1 MSLPK
6 RHHFV
11 PQFYLRRFSQ
21 EVGSIICY
29 HKASRKLIPRA
40 SIKGQCAIDNF
51 YSWNERVE
59 TALSTI
65 EGRAAAIFREID
77 QSGFLPIRMSA
88 DYQEL
93 LIFIALQSS
102 RTQLSGRESDDMA
115 DYMYKLMARGHPEL
129 DGVDLDSIRIGSN
142 FPSALPMQNAIL
154 TYPMLNKL
162 GSSLLIN
169 NTAFPFITSD
179 NPVFFY
185 NSQRAHIQWRG
196 IIGLSSKGLQIIYPI
211 SPNKAIYLYD
221 TDVYRPPSN
230 TGQRKIRLEDA
241 IKINLGHYMW
251 SGEVAFID
259 SMNSAHPL
267 EKIAA
272 TASSF
277 LPYHRSQNR
286 ESELVEAE
294 GQYHSLLHSFRA
306 HIPLECD
313 FSFARHDK
321 NLSLKPE
328 CMRDDV
334 YVTPLEPG
342 DEGQSYTFTASQS
355 DRAQLSGN
363 ELNLMIKQ
371 IVKFW
376 G

>member
-1 MSLPK
+1 MSQPK

-29 HKASRKLIPRA
+29 HKASGKLIPRA

-51 YSWNERVE
+51 YSWNDRVE

-77 QSGFLPIRMSA
+77 QSGFLPKRMSA

-115 DYMYKLMARGHPEL
+115 DYMCKLMARGQPEL
-129 DGVDLDSIRIGSN
+129 DGVDLDSIRIGST
-142 FPSALPMQNAIL
+142 FPSAMPMKIAIQSHPIL
-154 TYPMLNKL
+154 KEL

-185 NSQRAHIQWRG
+185 NSQQAHIQWQG
-196 IIGLSSKGLQIIYPI
+196 VIGLSSTGLQIIYPI

-230 TGQRKIRLEDA
+230 TGQRKIKLEDA

-259 SMNSAHPL
+259 SMNAARPL

-272 TASSF
+272 TANSF
-277 LPYHRSQNR
+277 LPYRRSQNR
-286 ESELVEAE
+286 ESEQVEVG

-321 NLSLKPE
+321 NLSLKRE
-328 CMRDDV
+328 WMRDDV
-334 YVTPLEPG
+334 YVPPSEPR

-355 DRAQLSGN
+355 DRAQLKGN

-371 IVKFW
+371 IAKFW